1 MKAQIKVNAEDIH
14 RKLNRLGPGGELYLK
29 KGRYPDPI
37 TIIGKRGSEDCPIYI
52 TGPGA
57 IFGSDMDF
65 DAYRETANKLAA
77 AHQKGGS
84 FPGIYFMAD
93 NAALTLR
100 DCQWVI
106 IDELV
111 FRNCWPTAIYLDNCQ
126 HIFIRRVDFR
136 GGCIAI
142 GAAGPYT
149 RHLLIEKCSWVQDTK
164 SHGEDDVLSIRD
176 NGYVR
181 ADLSLGDCRLWSD
194 IPWKQVH
201 GSGDEDGPVDP
212 IGDARAYD
220 GDFFRAWTIAGYV
233 IIRDNVITDAF
244 NGVHFFNQA
253 SESTKEAFARNVLIE
268 DNWFVRIKDNAV
280 EPENFAW
287 NWTIRRNQFVDCYMP
302 FSFEMQRSGYFYVY
316 GNLGWN
322 VYIPGPEDDKHAKGA
337 LFKFPD
343 THIADG
349 PHYVFNNTW
358 LLRAPIAKKK
368 RFAKLEHRNNLIG
381 YATDADKFKWE
392 ACSPFG
398 PGWSFEPYPLTEVDD
413 LIRFEEGCFTRSWRS
428 LGIVFDGDVI
438 SHPDFPDRLRQAHYD
453 IGKNATYAD
462 VQFQEQTIGLP
473 SGLKIT
479 KTPPA
484 VAFSIELPD
493 KSRSLFAPSD
503 YCVGAW
509 QETGRIDA
517 FDPSFAVIWPTPA
530 RYSEGDQ
537 S

>member
-1 MKAQIKVNAEDIH
+1 M
-14 RKLNRLGPGGELYLK
+14 ELD
-29 KGRYPDPI
+29 DPP
-37 TIIGKRGSEDCPIYI
+37 EP
-52 TGPGA
+52 
-57 IFGSDMDF
+57 
-65 DAYRETANKLAA
+65 
-77 AHQKGGS
+77 
-84 FPGIYFMAD
+84 
-93 NAALTLR
+93 
-100 DCQWVI
+100 
-106 IDELV
+106 
-111 FRNCWPTAIYLDNCQ
+111 
-126 HIFIRRVDFR
+126 IRR
-136 GGCIAI
+136 
-142 GAAGPYT
+142 
-149 RHLLIEKCSWVQDTK
+149 LL
-164 SHGEDDVLSIRD
+164 H
-176 NGYVR
+176 
-181 ADLSLGDCRLWSD
+181 
-194 IPWKQVH
+194 
-201 GSGDEDGPVDP
+201 
-212 IGDARAYD
+212 
-220 GDFFRAWTIAGYV
+220 
-233 IIRDNVITDAF
+233 
-244 NGVHFFNQA
+244 
-253 SESTKEAFARNVLIE
+253 
-268 DNWFVRIKDNAV
+268 AV
-280 EPENFAW
+280 
-287 NWTIRRNQFVDCYMP
+287 
-302 FSFEMQRSGYFYVY
+302 SFEMQRSGYFYVY

-322 VYIPGPEDDKHAKGA
+322 VHIPGPEDDKHAKGV

-381 YATDADKFKWE
+381 YAADADKFKWE

-398 PGWSFEPYPLTEVDD
+398 SGWSFDSYPSSELDD
-413 LIRFEEGCFTRSWRS
+413 LIRFEEGCFTRSWGS

-453 IGKNATYAD
+453 IGKNASYAD

-479 KTPPA
+479 KTRPA

-493 KSRSLFAPSD
+493 KSRSLFAPSN